1 MTSHS
6 PAATTASEQIW
17 LPAES
22 TSMSSSTT
30 CSTGIS
36 RRCPS
41 RMTTALGAETMD
53 SLSRVR
59 LARMLW
65 KEPMKML
72 AKITPKNTVL
82 RKEPYQNH
90 RQGQGEV

>member
-1 MTSHS
+1 
-6 PAATTASEQIW
+6 
-17 LPAES
+17 
-22 TSMSSSTT
+22 MSSSTT

-82 RKEPYQNH
+82 RKDPT
-90 RQGQGEV
+90 RITARARAKFKILKKVSTFSRMIWPSVFV